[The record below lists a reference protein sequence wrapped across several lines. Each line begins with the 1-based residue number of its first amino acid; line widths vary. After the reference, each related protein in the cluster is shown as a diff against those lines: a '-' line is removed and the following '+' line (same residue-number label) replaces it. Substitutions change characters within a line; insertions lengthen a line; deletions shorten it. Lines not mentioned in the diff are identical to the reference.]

1 MRNHVDY
8 LLKGKK
14 HVFFLAFFTFVFSSL
29 VIAQTRVTGKVTGP
43 DGKPVFGATVGVKGT
58 NVATTS
64 TTDGSYAVTLPHNST
79 VLVFSYIGFEVSEVN
94 VRGNNVIDVAMK
106 LQTTSLNEVVVTG
119 YTAQRKKDITGSVSV
134 VNVAQMKQ
142 SPVGTG
148 EEALQGRASGVT
160 VITSGQP
167 GAASDI
173 RIRGITAF
181 GNNSP
186 LIIVDGVRSSLH
198 DINTN
203 DIESMQVLKDAS
215 AAIYGVAGSNGVI
228 IITTKRGRTGRPKV
242 SYDGY
247 YGVTTHGNGYTMAN
261 TQQEAEAIWLQ
272 QLNSNPNLVPTH
284 PQFGTGATPKIPDY
298 ITPSG
303 AAAGAL

>member
-1 MRNHVDY
+1 MRNLVDY
-8 LLKGKK
+8 LLKSKK
-14 HVFFLAFFTFVFSSL
+14 HLCFLALFTLVFSSL

-43 DGKPVFGATVGVKGT
+43 DGKPVFGATIGVKGT

-148 EEALQGRASGVT
+148 EEALQGRASGLKTAFDVGGSFLAFLLLGAWLASGDLVPAAIAITLLT
-160 VITSGQP
+160 VHTG
-167 GAASDI
+167 
-173 RIRGITAF
+173 RIRRQHGRDR
-181 GNNSP
+181 P
-186 LIIVDGVRSSLH
+186 RPDGVLGLALAPLVSVQLVVFAQ
-198 DINTN
+198 INPLRRPCRRRT
-203 DIESMQVLKDAS
+203 
-215 AAIYGVAGSNGVI
+215 AAPA
-228 IITTKRGRTGRPKV
+228 
-242 SYDGY
+242 
-247 YGVTTHGNGYTMAN
+247 
-261 TQQEAEAIWLQ
+261 
-272 QLNSNPNLVPTH
+272 
-284 PQFGTGATPKIPDY
+284 
-298 ITPSG
+298 
-303 AAAGAL
+303 